1 MGRDKSKAAP
11 KTSETLA
18 RDGFQVPGNPAPAA
32 QAAADQPAGLSAPWP
47 DTLEARVAELLAR
60 GQQAVLLTVI
70 SRTGSAPRAAGTR
83 ALLTQAG
90 FEGTVGGGALEA
102 RAVEA
107 ARQSLESN
115 VSSRVSCDLSGFTPQ
130 SDMIC
135 GGGMDVLCEVLA
147 PEQAGL
153 FALAGQMLREGGR
166 GVWTVDVS
174 RQDLPQRRLHL
185 EALPAEF
192 EDLVSSSQV
201 RVGLNAVAPLLEK
214 LKHKPGLLE
223 GGDRALYV
231 EPLDAPPLLLLC
243 GGGHVS
249 LEVAALAHACGFVVD
264 VADDRPEFSDPARF
278 PMARRCL
285 TLPGFENLVEACGIG
300 RRHYVAIVTRG
311 HSFDREALAQ
321 ALASHAQYIGMI
333 GSRTKREQVYAGL
346 RAQGVPDAE
355 LAAVRCPIGLS
366 VGAETPQQI
375 AVSVVAELLAARAG
389 TLQRLRFED

>member
-1 MGRDKSKAAP
+1 MLL
-11 KTSETLA
+11 TVLA
-18 RDGFQVPGNPAPAA
+18 V
-32 QAAADQPAGLSAPWP
+32 
-47 DTLEARVAELLAR
+47 LLAA
-60 GQQAVLLTVI
+60 GIPAVLLTII
-70 SRTGSAPRAAGTR
+70 SSRGSAPRHAGTR
-83 ALLTQAG
+83 ALLTAAG
-90 FEGTVGGGALEA
+90 LEGTVGGGALEA

-107 ARQSLESN
+107 ARQSLESGI
-115 VSSRVSCDLSGFTPQ
+115 SARVACDLTGLSPA

-135 GGGMDVLCEVLA
+135 GGSMEVLCEALG
-147 PEQAGL
+147 PEQARL
-153 FALAGQMLREGGR
+153 FALAAQVLREGGR
-166 GVWTVDVS
+166 GAWIVDVS
-174 RQDLPQRRLHL
+174 RESLPQRRLHL
-185 EALPAEF
+185 AALPETPTAGT
-192 EDLVSSSQV
+192 EDWAALAASGAV
-201 RVGLNAVAPLLEK
+201 RTDLDAAIPLLEEIK
-214 LKHKPGLLE
+214 NKAGLISLGE
-223 GGDRALYV
+223 RSVYV
-231 EPLDAPPLLLLC
+231 EPLDAPPVLLLC

-264 VADDRPEFSDPARF
+264 VVDDRPEFSDPARF

-321 ALASHAQYIGMI
+321 ALTSHAAYIGMI
-333 GSRTKREQVYAGL
+333 GSKSKREQVYAFL

-366 VGAETPQQI
+366 IGAETPRQI

>member
-1 MGRDKSKAAP
+1 MRKGSK
-11 KTSETLA
+11 KETPP
-18 RDGFQVPGNPAPAA
+18 DPAPETPRGGVPE
-32 QAAADQPAGLSAPWP
+32 DVPSPV
-47 DTLEARVAELLAR
+47 DEDCLEERLAVLLAA
-60 GQQAVLLTVI
+60 GIPAVLLTIVS
-70 SRTGSAPRAAGTR
+70 SRGSAPRHAGTR
-83 ALLTQAG
+83 ALLTAAG
-90 FEGTVGGGALEA
+90 LEGTVGGGALEA

-107 ARQSLESN
+107 ARQSLESGI
-115 VSSRVSCDLSGFTPQ
+115 SARVACDLTGLSPA

-135 GGGMDVLCEVLA
+135 GGSMEVLCEALG
-147 PEQAGL
+147 PEQARL
-153 FALAGQMLREGGR
+153 FALAAQVLREGGR
-166 GVWTVDVS
+166 GAWIVDVS
-174 RQDLPQRRLHL
+174 RESLPQRRLHL
-185 EALPAEF
+185 AALPETPAEGP
-192 EDLVSSSQV
+192 EDWAALAASGAV
-201 RVGLNAVAPLLEK
+201 RTDLEAAIPLLEEIK
-214 LKHKPGLLE
+214 NKPGLISLGE
-223 GGDRALYV
+223 RSVYV
-231 EPLDAPPLLLLC
+231 EPLDAPPVLLLC

-264 VADDRPEFSDPARF
+264 VVDDRPEFSDPARF

-321 ALASHAQYIGMI
+321 ALTSHAAYIGMI
-333 GSRTKREQVYAGL
+333 GSKSKREQVYAFL

-366 VGAETPQQI
+366 IGAETPRQI

>member
-1 MGRDKSKAAP
+1 MRKGSK
-11 KTSETLA
+11 KETPP
-18 RDGFQVPGNPAPAA
+18 DPAPETPRGGAPEDVPSP
-32 QAAADQPAGLSAPWP
+32 ADE
-47 DTLEARVAELLAR
+47 DCLEERLAVLLAA
-60 GQQAVLLTVI
+60 GIPAVLLTIVS
-70 SRTGSAPRAAGTR
+70 SRGSAPRHAGTR
-83 ALLTQAG
+83 ALLTAAG
-90 FEGTVGGGALEA
+90 LEGTVGGGALEA

-107 ARQSLESN
+107 ARQSLESGI
-115 VSSRVSCDLSGFTPQ
+115 SARVACDLTGLSPA

-135 GGGMDVLCEVLA
+135 GGSMEVLCEVLG
-147 PEQAGL
+147 PEQARL
-153 FALAGQMLREGGR
+153 FALAAQVLREGGR
-166 GVWTVDVS
+166 GAWIVDVS
-174 RQDLPQRRLHL
+174 RESLPQRRLHL
-185 EALPAEF
+185 AALPETPAEGP
-192 EDLVSSSQV
+192 EDWAALAASGAV
-201 RVGLNAVAPLLEK
+201 RTDLDAAIPLLEEIK
-214 LKHKPGLLE
+214 NKPGLISLGE
-223 GGDRALYV
+223 RSVYV
-231 EPLDAPPLLLLC
+231 EPLDAPPVLLLC

-264 VADDRPEFSDPARF
+264 VVDDRPEFSDPARF

-321 ALASHAQYIGMI
+321 ALTSHAAYIGMI
-333 GSRTKREQVYAGL
+333 GSKSKREQVYAFL

-366 VGAETPQQI
+366 IGAETPRQI

>member
-1 MGRDKSKAAP
+1 MRKGSK
-11 KTSETLA
+11 KETPP
-18 RDGFQVPGNPAPAA
+18 DPAPETPRGGAPEDVPSP
-32 QAAADQPAGLSAPWP
+32 ADE
-47 DTLEARVAELLAR
+47 DCLEERLAVLLAA
-60 GQQAVLLTVI
+60 GIPAVLLTIVS
-70 SRTGSAPRAAGTR
+70 SRGSAPRHAGTR
-83 ALLTQAG
+83 ALLTAAG
-90 FEGTVGGGALEA
+90 LEGTVGGGALEA

-107 ARQSLESN
+107 ARQSLESGI
-115 VSSRVSCDLSGFTPQ
+115 SARVACDLTGLSPA

-135 GGGMDVLCEVLA
+135 GGSMEVLCEALG
-147 PEQAGL
+147 PEQARL
-153 FALAGQMLREGGR
+153 FALAAQVLREGGR
-166 GVWTVDVS
+166 GAWIVDVS
-174 RQDLPQRRLHL
+174 RESLPQRRLHL
-185 EALPAEF
+185 AALPETPAAGT
-192 EDLVSSSQV
+192 EDWAALAASGAV
-201 RVGLNAVAPLLEK
+201 RTDLDAAIPLLEEIK
-214 LKHKPGLLE
+214 NKAGLISLGE
-223 GGDRALYV
+223 RSVYV
-231 EPLDAPPLLLLC
+231 EPLDAPPVLLLC

-264 VADDRPEFSDPARF
+264 VVDDRPEFSDPARF

-321 ALASHAQYIGMI
+321 ALTSHAAYIGMI
-333 GSRTKREQVYAGL
+333 GSKSKREQVYAFL

-366 VGAETPQQI
+366 IGAETPRQI

>member
-1 MGRDKSKAAP
+1 MRKGSK
-11 KTSETLA
+11 KETPP
-18 RDGFQVPGNPAPAA
+18 DPAPETPRGGVPEKVPS
-32 QAAADQPAGLSAPWP
+32 PAGE
-47 DTLEARVAELLAR
+47 DCLEERLAVLLAA
-60 GQQAVLLTVI
+60 GIPAVLLTII
-70 SRTGSAPRAAGTR
+70 SSRGSAPRHAGTR
-83 ALLTQAG
+83 ALLTAAG
-90 FEGTVGGGALEA
+90 LEGTVGGGALEA

-107 ARQSLESN
+107 ARQSLESGI
-115 VSSRVSCDLSGFTPQ
+115 SARVACDLTGLSPA

-135 GGGMDVLCEVLA
+135 GGSMEVLCEVLG
-147 PEQAGL
+147 PEQARL
-153 FALAGQMLREGGR
+153 FALAAQVLREGGR
-166 GVWTVDVS
+166 GAWIVDVS
-174 RQDLPQRRLHL
+174 RESLPQRRLHL
-185 EALPAEF
+185 AALPERPAAGT
-192 EDLVSSSQV
+192 EDWAALAASGAV
-201 RVGLNAVAPLLEK
+201 RTDLDAAIPLLEEIK
-214 LKHKPGLLE
+214 NKAGLISLGE
-223 GGDRALYV
+223 RSVYV
-231 EPLDAPPLLLLC
+231 EPLDAPPVLLLC

-264 VADDRPEFSDPARF
+264 VVDDRPEFSDPARF

-321 ALASHAQYIGMI
+321 ALTSHAAYIGMI
-333 GSRTKREQVYAGL
+333 GSKSKREQVYAFL

-366 VGAETPQQI
+366 IGAETPRQI